1 MPELPEVETIR
12 RGLEPL
18 ITRQF
23 ISDVKVRER
32 RLRWPVTR
40 NLAGLLR
47 GQQILQLGRRA
58 KYLLIKTSSGT
69 LLVHL
74 GMSGS
79 LFYLPSVSQPTTH
92 DHIDISFRGGSCL
105 RFNDPRRF
113 GSIHFTTQPKLH
125 RLLTKLGPEPLGK
138 DFSTEY
144 LTHVSRSR
152 RVAIKNH
159 LMNGQIIAGLGNIY
173 ATEALFRAGIHPA
186 RPAGRISAAR
196 FSRLVQAIREIL
208 NEAIRSG
215 GTTLKDFVGGDG
227 RPGFFQQSLSVYG
240 RSGDP
245 CFTCGV
251 PIKRITQGQRSS
263 YYCPRCQR

>member
-18 ITRQF
+18 IAYQF
-23 ISDVKVRER
+23 ISNVDVREW

-58 KYLLIKTSSGT
+58 KYLLIKTSNGT

-79 LFYLPSVSQPTTH
+79 LFYLPSVTPSTTH
-92 DHIDISFRGGSCL
+92 DHIDIIFRGGSCL

-125 RLLTKLGPEPLGK
+125 RLLAKLGPEPLEK
-138 DFSTEY
+138 DFSAKY
-144 LTHVSRSR
+144 LIHVSKNR

-186 RPAGRISAAR
+186 RHAGRISAAR
-196 FSRLVQAIREIL
+196 FSRLVQVIREVL
-208 NEAIRSG
+208 SEAIRNG

-227 RPGFFQQSLSVYG
+227 RPGFFQQSLNVYG
-240 RSGDP
+240 RLGEP
-245 CFTCGV
+245 CFTCGA
-251 PIKRITQGQRSS
+251 PIKRTIQSQRAS